1 LSPLR
6 EDVEFAREVIRLE
19 AAAVAALERLL
30 DERFSRAVELV
41 LACEGHVVTT
51 GMGKSGLIAQKLSA
65 TLASTGTPS
74 FFLHPAEAIHGD
86 LGRVAR
92 KDLVIALSNSGAT
105 EEVVRLVPSVKRIGA
120 ALVAITRSPDSPLA
134 READCVLPLGALP
147 EACPVGLA
155 PTTSTTAQLAL
166 GDALAMAV
174 AKRRNFS
181 REDYALYH
189 PGGELGRSLLRV
201 SELMRG
207 ADAVPPARVGATA
220 KDALVAAGGL
230 GRRPG
235 ALPVVSAD
243 GKLRGLLTDGDV
255 RRHVLRDPGF
265 IQRPIEEVMTK
276 SPLAV
281 RMDQLAAEA
290 WRMMRERNFDE
301 LPVVD
306 RDGKYLGLLDVQDL
320 LAAGFAAEGG

>member
-1 LSPLR
+1 LSPVR
-6 EDVEFAREVIRLE
+6 EDIEFAREVIRLE

-30 DERFSRAVELV
+30 DERFGRAVELV
-41 LACEGHVVTT
+41 LGCQGHVVTT

-86 LGRVAR
+86 LGRVAE

-105 EEVVRLVPSVKRIGA
+105 EEVLRLVPSVKRIGA
-120 ALVAITRSPDSPLA
+120 KLVAVTRDAESPLA
-134 READCVLPLGALP
+134 RHADCVLPLGALP

-166 GDALAMAV
+166 GDALAMTV
-174 AKRRNFS
+174 AKRRRFS

-201 SELMRG
+201 AELMRG
-207 ADAVPPARVGATA
+207 ADAVPPARTGTVTR
-220 KDALVAAGGL
+220 DALVAAGGL

-235 ALPVVSAD
+235 ALPIVD
-243 GKLRGLLTDGDV
+243 GSGRLKGLLTDGDV
-255 RRHVLRDPGF
+255 RRHVLRDADF
-265 IQRPIEEVMTK
+265 VRRPIEEVMTQK
-276 SPLAV
+276 PLVV
-281 RMDQLAAEA
+281 RADQLAAEA
-290 WRMMRERNFDE
+290 WRMMKERGFDE

-306 RDGKYLGLLDVQDL
+306 GDGKYLGLLDVQDL
-320 LAAGFAAEGG
+320 LEAGFASERG